1 MRTLPPHNS
10 FPFPPVQRSLLPAR
24 GGNREALA
32 PNHQGC
38 VPRAT
43 GYHAGLLENNLCSHH
58 MDSYRKLQSQACH
71 KPPPSPSSSAPHA
84 LSAVPCLIV
93 STLNIVVVN
102 NSSHCAAESST
113 CIPSGL
119 NVLLRVCEMPYHIP
133 VHIYPDAAASTDDPC
148 TVGDYVCASVLP

>member
-58 MDSYRKLQSQACH
+58 MDSYRKPPITGLPQG
-71 KPPPSPSSSAPHA
+71 PPPPHHP
-84 LSAVPCLIV
+84 VHPTPCLRCRFIV

-113 CIPSGL
+113 RIPSGL